1 MVEHFV
7 VLEKSVYFLEI
18 TVPEVALT
26 EEIDAAEVVVGKSE
40 HFICEKDGI
49 AVVVDVEVVDSQF
62 IETSEDFIA

>member
-1 MVEHFV
+1 M
-7 VLEKSVYFLEI
+7 VLEKGVYILEI

-26 EEIDAAEVVVGKSE
+26 EQIDAAEVVVRKSE
-40 HFICEKDGI
+40 HFICKKDGI